1 MSLFTVDK
9 SLCKG
14 DGRCSQ
20 VCPVGLITM
29 SPQGYPVPV
38 DGADGRCINCGHCL
52 AVCPQGALSLQGMP
66 VEDCVLLPQTWNPG
80 IGQVEY
86 FLKGRRSIRVFKKD
100 IVEPSVIERVIDSAR
115 YAPSGINRQPVRWVI
130 LHDTAKVKE
139 LARETIEWMKQL
151 ISDESPM
158 AESLGFNHMV
168 CEWERVMM

>member
-1 MSLFTVDK
+1 MHQLWPLPGSVP
-9 SLCKG
+9 SRRIIPSGNACG
-14 DGRCSQ
+14 
-20 VCPVGLITM
+20 GLRIAAANM
-29 SPQGYPVPV
+29 EP
-38 DGADGRCINCGHCL
+38 GH
-52 AVCPQGALSLQGMP
+52 S
-66 VEDCVLLPQTWNPG
+66 
-80 IGQVEY
+80 QVEY

-158 AESLGFNHMV
+158 AESLGF
-168 CEWERVMM
+168 